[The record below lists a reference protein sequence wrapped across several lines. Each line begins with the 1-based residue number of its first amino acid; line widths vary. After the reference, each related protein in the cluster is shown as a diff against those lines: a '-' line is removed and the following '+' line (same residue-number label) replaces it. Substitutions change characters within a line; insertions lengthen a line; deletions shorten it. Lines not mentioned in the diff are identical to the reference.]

1 MGFFKK
7 TKDNFTAG
15 QQNAAQAQAMVAA
28 NQAQQQ
34 AGAAQGKIG
43 VQGMG
48 AISADPAILGGP
60 STQPLA
66 PDDPMLQP
74 VNGVSLEMYAW
85 LGKQAQL
92 QGITDVDGMA
102 ALAEQT
108 YSIPAADV
116 KAAIDEWVA
125 RMGKSM
131 VVGQQFRK
139 HFDVL

>member
-7 TKDNFTAG
+7 TKENFQTG
-15 QQNAAQAQAMVAA
+15 QQNAAQAQAIAA
-28 NQAQQQ
+28 AGQAQQQ

-43 VQGMG
+43 VSGMM
-48 AISADPAILGGP
+48 ADPAIFGGP

-74 VNGVSLEMYAW
+74 INGVSIEMYAW

-92 QGITDVDGMA
+92 QGITDADGMA

-139 HFDVL
+139 HLDAL